1 MIFICKTFG
10 ALRASDR
17 VLSRLTIRFG
27 YIYIVDDK
35 MT

>member
-27 YIYIVDDK
+27 YIYSG
-35 MT
+35 